1 MVKIVVFDSGL
12 GSLSV
17 IKPIQKQ
24 IKCNIIYFADTKNF
38 PYGKKSVK
46 EIRNITSQ
54 TISILLKSFKPELI
68 IVGSNTLS
76 LTLNSRAKNI
86 LPVLPPLNE
95 AKRITKSK
103 SIAILA
109 TESIVKS
116 NLLDD
121 YIRNFKT
128 NNIKIIKVNASRLVE
143 LVEYGKFYSNPELCR
158 NIIKKT
164 LSPIFIKNNVD
175 VVTLSSTHLP
185 FLLGFFKNIFP
196 DITFLDPSELL
207 AKKLK
212 QKYFNSTKRNSLQ
225 IFTSGSII
233 SLQKKLRHLGIKNKI
248 SKLTIE

>member
-12 GSLSV
+12 GSLSI

-38 PYGKKSVK
+38 PYGKKSIK

-116 NLLDD
+116 NLLDN
-121 YIRNFKT
+121 YIKNLKT

-143 LVEYGKFYSNPELCR
+143 LVEYGKFYSNPELCK

-233 SLQKKLRHLGIKNKI
+233 SLQKKLRHFGIKNKI

>member
-12 GSLSV
+12 GSLSI

-38 PYGKKSVK
+38 PYGKKSIK

-68 IVGSNTLS
+68 VVGSNTLS

-109 TESIVKS
+109 TESF
-116 NLLDD
+116 LFL
-121 YIRNFKT
+121 
-128 NNIKIIKVNASRLVE
+128 
-143 LVEYGKFYSNPELCR
+143 
-158 NIIKKT
+158 
-164 LSPIFIKNNVD
+164 
-175 VVTLSSTHLP
+175 HLKHQTP
-185 FLLGFFKNIFP
+185 
-196 DITFLDPSELL
+196 
-207 AKKLK
+207 
-212 QKYFNSTKRNSLQ
+212 Y
-225 IFTSGSII
+225 
-233 SLQKKLRHLGIKNKI
+233 
-248 SKLTIE
+248 